1 MSPRIIQLPMSGRDR
16 RHYVRELRLA
26 EQAHA
31 RLPGRVAEAYAAA
44 HRLACEE
51 WNVRQF
57 IGGEAEPSPSIADA
71 ISAGCELLDVRCKR
85 CGHESL
91 VDLTEVIW
99 PRDKQ
104 IHTLAGKLCCKA
116 CKEEGKKVQPNLIGL
131 QTRNPDPP
139 EPPVR
144 EAKVS
149 R

>member
-16 RHYVRELRLA
+16 RHFVRELRLA

-31 RLPGRVAEAYAAA
+31 SLPGRVAEAYAAA

-57 IGGEAEPSPSIADA
+57 IGGDAAPSPTIAEA
-71 ISAGCELLDVRCKR
+71 IAAGRELLEVRCRR

-99 PRDKQ
+99 PRERGV
-104 IHTLAGKLCCKA
+104 HTLSKA
-116 CKEEGKKVQPNLIGL
+116 LRCQACRDE
-131 QTRNPDPP
+131 RNKARPDLVALRPRDVPDPAAP
-139 EPPVR
+139 AR
-144 EAKVS
+144 RQRA